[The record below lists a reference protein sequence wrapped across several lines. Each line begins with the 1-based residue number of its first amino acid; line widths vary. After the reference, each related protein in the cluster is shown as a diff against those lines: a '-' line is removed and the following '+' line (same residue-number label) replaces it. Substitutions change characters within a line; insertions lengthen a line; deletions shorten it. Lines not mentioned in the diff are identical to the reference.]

1 MRTPALLAI
10 SVAGFG
16 FALWL
21 ARGGEPPTSQASEGK
36 TVPHVAIATPT
47 SSARAASLPQPFV
60 RVITTASGESAAP
73 ARKLDPRSDRFRN
86 RVDEQIPNHLSGLAA
101 KCYKG
106 NLQKDQ
112 RLDLTYRLQV
122 AGGVVTIGDIKK
134 VDDTIHDPALEQC
147 ITDTLVKATWRDD
160 ELPDMSEEDDL
171 MMRAENW
178 ANYQRDAEDDDNVGG

>member
-21 ARGGEPPTSQASEGK
+21 ARGSDPPASQASAGK
-36 TVPHVAIATPT
+36 IVPRVATETPT
-47 SSARAASLPQPFV
+47 SSVATAALPRPFART
-60 RVITTASGESAAP
+60 ITTASGETVAP
-73 ARKLDPRSDRFRN
+73 VRKLDPRSDRFRN
-86 RVDEQIPNHLSGLAA
+86 RVDEQIPNRLSGLAA

-112 RLDLTYRLQV
+112 RLDLTYRLHV

-134 VDDTIHDPALEQC
+134 VEDTIHDATLEQC
-147 ITDTLVKATWRDD
+147 ITDNLVKASWRDD
-160 ELPDMSEEDDL
+160 ELPDMDEVDDL

-178 ANYQRDAEDDDNVGG
+178 ANYLRNKEDDDVGG